1 MTMSDQF
8 TDLIIYIPTYNRLSK
23 LDNCLKIISREI
35 KGCESRVKVF
45 VSNNGS
51 TDGTL
56 ELLTNFNQEWL
67 IFKSHENNQEAFLNI
82 IGVYDLPIKGNF
94 VWVIGD
100 DDYLMPGSIAELLFH
115 IENCPDIDFIFC
127 NTTAFPGDQ
136 SDEIMDKYLQ
146 SGDIGIGNIKSN
158 IFKEVEQVEFE
169 KLIDPRIADTLL
181 GELMVLCF
189 RQEKFHF
196 PYYSSL
202 AINEELKSIWK
213 QPNCSLN
220 DQGKF
225 RQPHNLGLLENIKSN
240 TPSLYLPNPKTFNF
254 WGSATEWM
262 GDYDYVFPIIM
273 LYLIKEYK
281 NKEIINFENYIDL
294 LNYYFQLMN
303 QSFYRQIKGES
314 TAKKFTDSIKAEY
327 FDALFELHFSKRN
340 I

>member
-1 MTMSDQF
+1 MTMSDQV

-67 IFKSHENNQEAFLNI
+67 IFQSHENNQEAFLNI
-82 IGVYDLPIKGNF
+82 ISAYDLPIKGKF

-136 SDEIMDKYLQ
+136 SDEIMHNYLQ
-146 SGDIGIGNIKSN
+146 SGEIGNGNLKSN
-158 IFKEVEQVEFE
+158 VFKEVEQVEFE

-196 PYYSSL
+196 SYNSSL
-202 AINEELKSIWK
+202 KINEELQSLWRD
-213 QPNCSLN
+213 PNCSLN
-220 DQGKF
+220 DQGRF

-254 WGSATEWM
+254 WGSATEWL
-262 GDYDYVFPIIM
+262 GDYDYVFPVIM
-273 LYLIKEYK
+273 LFLIKEYK
-281 NKEIINFENYIDL
+281 NKEIINYEKYIEL
-294 LNYYFQLMN
+294 LNYYFQIMN
-303 QSFYRQIKGES
+303 QAFYRQFKGES
-314 TAKKFTDSIKAEY
+314 NAKKFSNVIKAEF
-327 FDALFELHFSKRN
+327 FDALFELHLMKK